1 MARMRT
7 TVSALVAGVLVA
19 GVPAA
24 MPLAAAPDV
33 CAQDTV
39 AAEDL
44 PSQVSLDDCDLE
56 GATITS
62 AGLRVDVPPPGQGR
76 SIVGLTTSGETT
88 LEVSTSDDGVLTVST
103 KRLDAAPA
111 EPEPAPYTAAQTGT
125 NPRGSD
131 SFAGATPLRIPNSF
145 MPTVGQ
151 DSAWEQP
158 TLEPGE
164 PAAGCGIPVTGT
176 LWYRVERPGSLQ
188 RVKVRSN
195 APVAVYRGTD
205 LASLVRV
212 GCVPPG
218 DVERRLTLAPKVAHY
233 LQVGIPVD
241 GPSYVV
247 TWLLN
252 GEMRPDG
259 PPPCDVRA
267 HKLVEGAMA
276 RKPLQWR
283 FHAASTP
290 PSLTKTQAL
299 RGIKM
304 GMNVIVGSVNDC
316 GMPDRVSARH
326 RYLGTTSK
334 RASLCVGRGADG
346 VNSVSFGPA
355 PYGMVGLACSAWMVT
370 STGKRNVV
378 ESDMRLSSGVS
389 WTMKPDAPTCQQNAQ
404 MDLVGVVAHEA
415 GHVFGLDHAE
425 GVKGLNQTMA
435 PSSSACNG
443 ASRTL
448 GRGDV
453 VALRKLY

>member
-1 MARMRT
+1 MARTR
-7 TVSALVAGVLVA
+7 VISGLVAGLLLA
-19 GVPAA
+19 GLPAA

-33 CAQDTV
+33 CAQDV
-39 AAEDL
+39 IDAAAL
-44 PSQVSLDDCDLE
+44 PAEVSLDDCDLE

-76 SIVGLTTSGETT
+76 TISGLTTTGEVS
-88 LEVSTSDDGVLTVST
+88 LEVATSDEGVVTIATAALN
-103 KRLDAAPA
+103 AAPT
-111 EPEPAPYTAAQTGT
+111 EPEDAPFTAAQGT
-125 NPRGSD
+125 SNPSGAD
-131 SFAGATPLRIPNSF
+131 NFADATALRVPSSF

-151 DSAWEQP
+151 DSPYGGA

-164 PAAGCGIPVTGT
+164 PTAGCGTAVTGS
-176 LWYRVERPGSLQ
+176 LWYRVERPGTLQ
-188 RVKVRSN
+188 RVKLRSN
-195 APVAVYRGTD
+195 VPVAVYRGTD
-205 LASLVRV
+205 LGSLVRV
-212 GCVPPG
+212 ACVPAG
-218 DVERRLTLAPKVAHY
+218 DAERRLTLAPKVAHY
-233 LQVGIPVD
+233 LQLGVPADAPPYLI
-241 GPSYVV
+241 

-267 HKLVEGAMA
+267 HKLVEGATA
-276 RKPLQWR
+276 RKPLRWH

-290 PSLTKTQAL
+290 PSLTKRQAL

-304 GMNVIVGSVNDC
+304 GMGIITNSTNDC

-326 RYLGTTSK
+326 RYLGTTTK

-355 PYGMVGLACSAWMVT
+355 PYGMLGLACSAWTVT

-378 ESDMRLSSGVS
+378 ESDIRLTSGVS
-389 WTMKPDAPTCQQNAQ
+389 WTMRPDAPNCQTNAD

-425 GVKGLNQTMA
+425 GVKGLNQTMS

-443 ASRTL
+443 AARTL